1 MPETAVPILMR
12 ILPVL
17 MSQPQKKVYL
27 LLSLPDNIYKG
38 ADIGKAV
45 ANNSVIKLNV
55 DTVRSSDSVA
65 PLKKTLKSLYV
76 VRINTSNWSLIKSS
90 LLRLLWT
97 GFWELD

>member
-27 LLSLPDNIYKG
+27 LLSLPNSTYKG
-38 ADIGKAV
+38 ADIGKTV

-65 PLKKTLKSLYV
+65 P
-76 VRINTSNWSLIKSS
+76 
-90 LLRLLWT
+90 
-97 GFWELD
+97 